1 MKLEPVA
8 YISMEDFRHLLKCLH
23 AAMRAEPFEP
33 DGADAPRLPIPAE
46 VGYSADEQQ
55 AALDEWDRV
64 MAAEGEDDLVG
75 LLNSPVI
82 NED

>member
-1 MKLEPVA
+1 MGPVSA
-8 YISMEDFRHLLKCLH
+8 QHRALLKALQ

-33 DGADAPRLPIPAE
+33 DGAAAPRLPIPAE
-46 VGYSADEQQ
+46 VGYSGEEQQ
-55 AALDEWDRV
+55 TALDEWDSV
-64 MAAEGEDDLVG
+64 MDDLGEDDLIG